1 MKRKPARRGH
11 PRGDRGNVFLIII
24 GILAVIFTVATFFM
38 RDTVEE
44 TYLTER
50 SHRAI
55 HAQCLAEAGLERA
68 LSILA
73 KDLNDPEKMKDPV
86 SLANKL
92 RLPMKTSGGAL
103 YDGLG
108 NVLGNDLPLDV
119 SAVKEP
125 VILDKARLQENNAKD
140 LDEMVDFM
148 VGKAGTEYDVKVTLK
163 LDKALKIAPGPDSGA
178 DKYKVPGVDCEYA
191 VHSGLMSFLDNKGYK
206 ALELSLP
213 EDAKWLSLNIDLG
226 LPFLNVDLIDLMLKV
241 FPESWSNQIKGFVT
255 FDGLLKKI
263 MPEIYP
269 YEIELAA
276 GVFPDLSGKL
286 GGAAVPAF
294 SESQCVEKFGY
305 LTIESEASIVY
316 GDARKTTKRVFAT
329 KEFKCAD
336 IEPVAPCYSLFIS
349 NLNDDKIVF
358 NDAGGTLMV
367 QNFPNMKTL
376 LAKGAGE
383 YSAFPG
389 LIRVNG
395 TKPTLCNV
403 SFYGN
408 PMNGDVFNFARVSE
422 MLLITDVDISMPE
435 KEFTIYSREPHNQT
449 TSPVPSE
456 VKGLKAGLDN
466 SLNNAE
472 AQYNTIKTNVIKTI
486 NPNPPKPPEGT
497 DKTSTLKNIASKVA
511 GLFNIIPKISGCT
524 VFEPPLHLLPLPG
537 PLGSLDPFERWD
549 WPYSGGPLSFA
560 GVGLPIPLPAFGSC
574 VTHLFGPGAL
584 YPTMTREIEG
594 CVLKRFQQWHFTIM
608 GYPMGPFP
616 VGKQIPITGFINLP
630 PIPIPLVH
638 THDVC
643 EKYEY
648 SFYPMK
654 ATEDANKEPDGA
666 VTIYDPSQLENSPP
680 NLYSIEQ
687 YAKKATYY
695 YATEKDFLA
704 DLPNR
709 MIKINGKDCYR
720 LNGITFVADNLTL
733 PPVGSSTLNVYGRGS
748 IVSGGNVSLRGN
760 IEDPYDDTQETT
772 AGTPRTI
779 FSLVVRRGGVIIDEN
794 APSDPVRFEGNLYT
808 DKGLAVFGDKQ
819 IAIRGNWVTNTFNK
833 AAAQGAVK
841 VTYVG
846 YKTRS
851 SLNSIHPKLGKY
863 DPERYQVTLTP
874 GWEAWR
880 VQ

>member
-1 MKRKPARRGH
+1 MKT
-11 PRGDRGNVFLIII
+11 RGNVFLIII
-24 GILAVIFTVATFFM
+24 GILAVIFTVATYFM

-55 HAQCLAEAGLERA
+55 HAQCLAEAALERA
-68 LSILA
+68 MSILA
-73 KDLNDPEKMKDPV
+73 KELNDTAKMKDPT
-86 SLANKL
+86 SLANRL
-92 RLPMKTSGGAL
+92 RIPMQTKGGSF
-103 YDGLG
+103 DGLG
-108 NVLGNDLPLDV
+108 NVLGNDVALDT
-119 SAVKEP
+119 SAVAEP
-125 VILDKARLQENNAKD
+125 VVLEKEQLQASDMRE

-148 VGKAGTEYDVKVTLK
+148 VGKAGTTYDVKVTFK
-163 LDKALKIAPGPDSGA
+163 LDKALKIAPGPSSGGDS
-178 DKYKVPGVDCEYA
+178 YKVPGVDCGYA
-191 VHSGLMSFLDNKGYK
+191 VHSGLMDFLENKGYK

-213 EDAKWLSLNIDLG
+213 DDARWLSLNINLG
-226 LPFLNVDLIDLMLKV
+226 LPFIPDVDLLDVMLKV
-241 FPESWSNQIKGFVT
+241 FPESWSTQIKGFVT
-255 FDGLLKKI
+255 FDGVLRKI
-263 MPEIYP
+263 MPDIYP

-276 GVFPDLSGKL
+276 GAFPALSDKL
-286 GGAAVPAF
+286 GGAAIPAF
-294 SESQCVEKFGY
+294 SESQCVEKYGY

-316 GDARKTTKRVFAT
+316 GDSKKTTKKIFAT

-358 NDAGGTLMV
+358 NDAGGRLTV

-395 TKPTLCNV
+395 TKPTMCNV

-408 PMNGDVFNFARVSE
+408 PTWGDIFNFARVSE
-422 MLLITDVDISMPE
+422 MLLITDVNISMPQ
-435 KEFTIYSREPHNQT
+435 KEFSIYSREPHNQT
-449 TSPVPSE
+449 TTPVPTE

-466 SLNNAE
+466 SLDNAE
-472 AQYNTIKTNVIKTI
+472 AKFNTVKTNIINTI
-486 NPNPPKPPEGT
+486 NPNPPQPPEGT
-497 DKTSTLKNIASKVA
+497 DKKSTLKKIGDKIAS
-511 GLFNIIPKISGCT
+511 LFNIIPKIKGCT
-524 VFEPPLHLLPLPG
+524 IFEPALHLVPLPG
-537 PLGSLDPFERWD
+537 PLAALDPFERWD
-549 WPYSGGPLSFA
+549 WPHSNGPLSFA
-560 GVGLPIPLPAFGSC
+560 GVGLPIPMPAFGST
-574 VTHLFGPGAL
+574 VTHLFGPGAV

-594 CVLKRFQQWHFTIM
+594 CVLKRFEQWHFTIM

-616 VGKQIPITGFINLP
+616 VGKQIPTPIILLP

-654 ATEDANKEPDGA
+654 STEDANKEPDGA
-666 VTIYDPSQLENSPP
+666 VTIYDPAQLENSPP

-695 YATEKDFLA
+695 YANEADFLA

-709 MIKINGKDCYR
+709 MININGKDCYR
-720 LNGITFVADNLTL
+720 LNGVTFVADNLTI
-733 PPVGSSTLNVYGRGS
+733 PPVGSTSFNIYGRGS
-748 IVSGGNVSLRGN
+748 IVSGGNITLRGHV
-760 IEDPYDDTQETT
+760 EDPYEDADE
-772 AGTPRTI
+772 ASPDKPRTI
-779 FSLVVRRGGVIIDEN
+779 FSLIARRGGVIVDES
-794 APSDPVRFEGNLYT
+794 APSDPIRFEGSLYT
-808 DKGLAVFGDKQ
+808 DKGMVVFGDKQ
-819 IAIRGNWVTNTFNK
+819 LVIRGNWITNTFNK
-833 AAAQGAVK
+833 AAAQGNVK
-841 VTYVG
+841 IIFVG

-851 SLNSIHPKLGKY
+851 SLNSIHPQQGKY

>member
-1 MKRKPARRGH
+1 MKN
-11 PRGDRGNVFLIII
+11 RGNVFLIII

-55 HAQCLAEAGLERA
+55 HAQCLAEAALERA
-68 LSILA
+68 MSILA
-73 KDLNDPEKMKDPV
+73 KDLNDPEKMKDPT
-86 SLANKL
+86 SLANRL
-92 RLPMKTSGGAL
+92 RLPMQTKGGS

-108 NVLGNDLPLDV
+108 NVLGNDLPLDT
-119 SAVKEP
+119 SAVGEP
-125 VILDKARLQENNAKD
+125 VILGKDQLQTPDTKE
-140 LDEMVDFM
+140 LDEMVEFM
-148 VGKAGTEYDVKVTLK
+148 VGKTGTPYDVKITLK
-163 LDKALKIAPGPDSGA
+163 LDKALKIAPGPESGA

-191 VHSGLMSFLDNKGYK
+191 VHSGLMDFLDNKGYT
-206 ALELSLP
+206 ALTLSLP
-213 EDAKWLSLNIDLG
+213 ESARWLALNINLG
-226 LPFLNVDLIDLMLKV
+226 LPFLNIDLIDVMLKV
-241 FPESWSNQIKGFVT
+241 FPDSWSNQIKGFVT

-263 MPEIYP
+263 LPDDLYP
-269 YEIELAA
+269 YEIHLAA
-276 GVFPDLSGKL
+276 GTFPELVAKL

-294 SESQCVEKFGY
+294 SESQCVEKYGY
-305 LTIESEASIVY
+305 LTIDAEASITY
-316 GDARKTTKRVFAT
+316 GDSKTTTKHVLAT

-336 IEPVAPCYSLFIS
+336 IEPVAPCYSFFIS

-358 NDAGGTLMV
+358 NDAGGPLTV
-367 QNFPNMKTL
+367 QNFPNMKGL
-376 LAKGAGE
+376 LAKEAGE
-383 YSAFPG
+383 YYAFPG

-422 MLLITDVDISMPE
+422 ILLITDVKVSMPQ
-435 KEFTIYSREPHNQT
+435 KEFSIYSREPHKQT
-449 TSPVPSE
+449 STPVPTE
-456 VKGLKAGLDN
+456 VKGLKAGIDN
-466 SLNNAE
+466 ALNGVE
-472 AQYNTIKTNVIKTI
+472 AGYNSVKTNVIKAI
-486 NPNPPKPPEGT
+486 NPNPPAPPEGT
-497 DKTSTLKNIASKVA
+497 GKSSTLKNIASKVA
-511 GLFNIIPKISGCT
+511 GMFNIIPKVNGCT
-524 VFEPPLHLLPLPG
+524 VFEPALHLVPLPG
-537 PLGSLDPFERWD
+537 PLGSLDPFEKWD
-549 WPYSGGPLSFA
+549 WPHSGGPLSFM
-560 GVGLPIPLPAFGSC
+560 GVGLPVPMPAFGST

-594 CVLKRFQQWHFTIM
+594 CVLKRFEQWHFTIM

-616 VGKQIPITGFINLP
+616 VGKQIPITGVINLP
-630 PIPIPLVH
+630 PVPIPLVH

-654 ATEDANKEPDGA
+654 ATENASKEPDGA

-680 NLYSIEQ
+680 NLYSVEQ

-695 YATEKDFLA
+695 YATERDFIA

-709 MIKINGKDCYR
+709 MITINGKECYR

-733 PPVGSSTLNVYGRGS
+733 PPPGSATFNVYGRGS
-748 IVSGGNVSLRGN
+748 IVSGGNVTLHGN
-760 IEDPYDDTQETT
+760 VEDPYDEVQESA

-779 FSLVVRRGGVIIDEN
+779 FSLIARRGGVILDEG
-794 APSDPVRFEGNLYT
+794 APSDPVRFEGSLYT
-808 DKGLAVFGDKQ
+808 DKGLAIFPDKRLE
-819 IAIRGNWVTNTFNK
+819 IRGNWITNTFNK
-833 AAAQGAVK
+833 ASAQGAVK
-841 VTYVG
+841 ITYVG
-846 YKTRS
+846 YKTRA
-851 SLNSIHPKLGKY
+851 SLNSIHPMQGKY

-880 VQ
+880 IQ

>member
-1 MKRKPARRGH
+1 MKT
-11 PRGDRGNVFLIII
+11 RGNVFLIII
-24 GILAVIFTVATFFM
+24 GILAVIFTVATYFM

-44 TYLTER
+44 AYLTER
-50 SHRAI
+50 SHRVI
-55 HAQCLAEAGLERA
+55 HAQCLAEAALERA
-68 LSILA
+68 MSILT
-73 KDLNDPEKMKDPV
+73 KDLNDPEKMKDPT
-86 SLANKL
+86 SLANRL
-92 RLPMKTSGGAL
+92 RLPMQTKAGAA

-108 NVLGNDLPLDV
+108 TVLGNDQPLDTSRV
-119 SAVKEP
+119 SEP
-125 VILDKARLQENNAKD
+125 VILSKGQLQTPETKE

-148 VGKAGTEYDVKVTLK
+148 VGKAGTEYDVKITLK

-178 DKYKVPGVDCEYA
+178 DQYKVPGVDCEYA
-191 VHSGLMSFLDNKGYK
+191 AHSGLMDFLDNKGYK

-213 EDAKWLSLNIDLG
+213 ENAKWLSLNINLG
-226 LPFLNVDLIDLMLKV
+226 LPFLNFDLIDLMLRV
-241 FPESWSNQIKGFVT
+241 FPESWSTQIKSYVT
-255 FDGLLKKI
+255 FDGMLNRILPDD
-263 MPEIYP
+263 MYP
-269 YEIELAA
+269 YKIELAA
-276 GVFPDLSGKL
+276 DAFPNLAAKL
-286 GGAAVPAF
+286 GGAAIPAF
-294 SESQCVEKFGY
+294 SGNQCVEKYGY

-316 GDARKTTKRVFAT
+316 GDSRKTTKRVLAT

-376 LAKGAGE
+376 LSKDAGE
-383 YSAFPG
+383 YSSYPG

-422 MLLITDVDISMPE
+422 MLLITDVEVAMPG
-435 KEFTIYSREPHNQT
+435 KEFSVYSRQPHNQT
-449 TSPVPSE
+449 NTPVPTE

-472 AQYNTIKTNVIKTI
+472 AQYNTVKTNVIKAI
-486 NPNPPKPPEGT
+486 NPNPPQPPEGT
-497 DKTSTLKNIASKVA
+497 DKTSTLKNIASNIA
-511 GLFNIIPKISGCT
+511 GMFNIIPKIRGCT
-524 VFEPPLHLLPLPG
+524 VFEPALHLVPLPG
-537 PLGSLDPFERWD
+537 LLSSLDPFEKWD
-549 WPYSGGPLSFA
+549 WPHSGGPLSFM
-560 GVGLPIPLPAFGSC
+560 GVGLPIPMPAFGST

-594 CVLKRFQQWHFTIM
+594 CVLKRFEQWHFTIM

-616 VGKQIPITGFINLP
+616 VGKQIPITGIINLP

-643 EKYEY
+643 DKYEY
-648 SFYPMK
+648 SFYPMR

-666 VTIYDPSQLENSPP
+666 VTIYDPALLENSPP

-695 YATEKDFLA
+695 YATERDFLA

-709 MIKINGKDCYR
+709 LISINGKECYR
-720 LNGITFVADNLTL
+720 LNGVTFVADNLTL
-733 PPVGSSTLNVYGRGS
+733 PPTGSATFNIYGRGS
-748 IVSGGNVSLRGN
+748 IVTGGNITLRGH
-760 IEDPYDDTQETT
+760 IEDPYDDTQEST

-779 FSLVVRRGGVIIDEN
+779 FSLITRRGGVILDESTPN
-794 APSDPVRFEGNLYT
+794 EPIRFEGSLYT
-808 DKGLAVFGDKQ
+808 DKGAAIFPDKQ
-819 IAIRGNWVTNTFNK
+819 LVIKGNWVTNTFNK
-833 AAAQGAVK
+833 ASAQGAVK
-841 VTYVG
+841 ITYVG
-846 YKTRS
+846 FKTRS
-851 SLNSIHPKLGKY
+851 SLNSIHPKQGKY